1 MSNGLEARVA
11 SLEQQLSSILA
22 QLEKIQCYIALQA
35 LKSVL
40 ET

>member
-1 MSNGLEARVA
+1 MSNGLEARVTG
-11 SLEQQLSSILA
+11 LERQLTYILA
-22 QLEKIQCYIALQA
+22 QLEKIQCYLAIQN